1 MEDRF
6 LQELV
11 DAPMVRAATSAA
23 IHKGRSLAWFET
35 ALEGVWVDPDRDN
48 DDKTTQLVRIQKI
61 HRKLSPKS
69 TTTVLIPIFAVE
81 TWKQWR
87 VHPKN

>member
-1 MEDRF
+1 MLEMEWRIF
-6 LQELV
+6 VLQELV

-48 DDKTTQLVRIQKI
+48 DDKTTQLVRIQK
-61 HRKLSPKS
+61 KNL
-69 TTTVLIPIFAVE
+69 E
-81 TWKQWR
+81 NC
-87 VHPKN
+87 HPNQQPLF

>member
-48 DDKTTQLVRIQKI
+48 DDKTTQLVRIQKNI
-61 HRKLSPKS
+61 
-69 TTTVLIPIFAVE
+69 E
-81 TWKQWR
+81 NC
-87 VHPKN
+87 HPNQQPLF